1 MRNLKII
8 EPDSMKF
15 NIFRKEIA
23 MNTNL
28 GEVKMSYA
36 EAFEIMWTLLDA
48 TVGINNDT
56 LKLLERI
63 DSEFCLDK
71 F

>member
-1 MRNLKII
+1 MKDLKII
-8 EPDSMKF
+8 EPDQMKF
-15 NIFRKEIA
+15 NSKEIKFDS
-23 MNTNL
+23 NL
-28 GEVKMSYA
+28 GEIKMSY
-36 EAFEIMWTLLDA
+36 EDAFEIMWTLLDA
-48 TVGINNDT
+48 TIGVTDEN

>member
-1 MRNLKII
+1 MKDMKII
-8 EPDSMKF
+8 NPDQMKF
-15 NIFRKEIA
+15 NSKEIKFDS
-23 MNTNL
+23 NL
-28 GEVKMSYA
+28 GEIKMSYA
-36 EAFEIMWTLLDA
+36 DAFEIMWTLLDA
-48 TVGINNDT
+48 TVGVTDEN